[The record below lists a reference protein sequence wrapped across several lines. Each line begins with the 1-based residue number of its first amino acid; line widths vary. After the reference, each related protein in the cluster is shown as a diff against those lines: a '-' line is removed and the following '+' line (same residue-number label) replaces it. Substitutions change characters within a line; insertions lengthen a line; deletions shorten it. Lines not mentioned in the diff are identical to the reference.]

1 MKTDMD
7 DLARGFSLLS
17 GPNRLAILQLVG
29 KKPLCVTDVGKAL
42 GLNQW
47 TVMHHLAL
55 LRTGP
60 LVATKRQGK
69 MIIYSVDRAAMKA
82 LSAGLASLMPK

>member
-1 MKTDMD
+1 MKRDMN

-17 GPNRLAILQLVG
+17 SPIRLAILQLLRDQPQSAAG
-29 KKPLCVTDVGKAL
+29 LGKAL
-42 GLNQW
+42 GLNHW
-47 TVMHHLAL
+47 TAMHHLAL

-60 LVATKRQGK
+60 LVARKRQGK
-69 MIIYSVDRAAMKA
+69 LVIYSVDRAAMKA